1 MVKIEVIGCDVC
13 RKSPALTYTIGA
25 SDGRE
30 VSKDLCREHALVV
43 EDLLE
48 EISEVSEPAPE
59 PEPVAVVEVEVP
71 APAPVKKAAP
81 AKKVAALAKRAATP
95 TKKATRRRPKI
106 VSLEEIEALKKS

>member
-48 EISEVSEPAPE
+48 EVSEISEPAPE
-59 PEPVAVVEVEVP
+59 PEPVAVVEVP